1 MKLKLL
7 RGTVENLCD
16 SISSPPFSSISLTKE
31 KLPAKGTWFI
41 NLKDGSSKNE
51 KNETLKLKFTKS
63 YHLWFLKE
71 IAHAKIQLDKI
82 DKAELVMHFDLK
94 NKKDQAWCSC
104 TIGTA
109 GKKFYHEVHYNIF
122 WFLN

>member
-7 RGTVENLCD
+7 KGTVKNLCD
-16 SISSPPFSSISLTKE
+16 SISSPPFSSISLTRE
-31 KLPAKGTWFI
+31 KLPAKGIWFI
-41 NLKDGSSKNE
+41 DLKDGSTRNDKDKPVS
-51 KNETLKLKFTKS
+51 LKFTKS

-71 IAHAKIQLDKI
+71 ISHAKIPLDKV
-82 DKAELVMHFDLK
+82 DKAELAMHFDLR

-104 TIGTA
+104 TIEVD
-109 GKKFYHEVHYNIF
+109 GKKFYHEVHYNVF